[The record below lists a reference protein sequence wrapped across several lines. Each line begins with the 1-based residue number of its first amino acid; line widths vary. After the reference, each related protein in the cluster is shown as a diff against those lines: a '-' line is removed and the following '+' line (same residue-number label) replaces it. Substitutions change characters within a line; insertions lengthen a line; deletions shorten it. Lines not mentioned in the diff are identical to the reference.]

1 MIALPNSSEQNE
13 GEEEGEE
20 EEEEEEEAED
30 ESQTCVLITVRHQQT
45 LQR

>member
-13 GEEEGEE
+13 GEEEG
-20 EEEEEEEAED
+20 EEEEEEAED